1 MSVAYVLFRP
11 STQFCFPQL
20 NAETLKASGQAYLIH
35 LFHEH
40 ASGPWRRP
48 FLSHSAVRKHRVT
61 MRHMLYISLLL
72 GTLNM

>member
-20 NAETLKASGQAYLIH
+20 NAEILKASGQAYLIH

-48 FLSHSAVRKHRVT
+48 FLSHSAVRKHRVYYET
-61 MRHMLYISLLL
+61 HAIHKLTIRY
-72 GTLNM
+72 T